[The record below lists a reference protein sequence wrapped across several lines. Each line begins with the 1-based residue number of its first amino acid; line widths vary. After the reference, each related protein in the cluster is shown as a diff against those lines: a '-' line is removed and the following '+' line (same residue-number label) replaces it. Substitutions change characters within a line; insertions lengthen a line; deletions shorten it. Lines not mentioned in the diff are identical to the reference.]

1 MLEPKERALLLAL
14 SETEYCTSETLAK
27 AMGVSS
33 RTARTMVSRL
43 KDKLNKN
50 GADILSR
57 THHGYLLQVSDRQK
71 FNALCE
77 GRVHPKRFIPSNG
90 EERVYYL
97 LVLLLCQVE

>member
-43 KDKLNKN
+43 KDKLN
-50 GADILSR
+50 
-57 THHGYLLQVSDRQK
+57 
-71 FNALCE
+71 
-77 GRVHPKRFIPSNG
+77 
-90 EERVYYL
+90 
-97 LVLLLCQVE
+97 